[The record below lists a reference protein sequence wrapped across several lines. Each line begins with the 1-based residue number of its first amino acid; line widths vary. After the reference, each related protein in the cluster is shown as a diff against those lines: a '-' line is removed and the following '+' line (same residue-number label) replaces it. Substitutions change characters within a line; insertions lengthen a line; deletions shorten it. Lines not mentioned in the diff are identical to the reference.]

1 MATEINV
8 LLVDDHPMIRQGCRQ
23 LLEQNRINVSGEAD
37 GGKSAMMQVGKCNP
51 DIVIMDISMDDLGGL
66 EAMRR
71 MTSRSPQI
79 KFIVFTMHDNPMF
92 AMRAIRMG
100 AKGYVTKS
108 APPALLVEAVKKV
121 SQGEVYL
128 SHDIAQAIAFSNL
141 SPAEDP
147 TLVLTN
153 REFDIFTMISDGKTT
168 AQIALDLSLSQKT
181 VSNYLFQIKQK
192 LGIKTNT
199 EFTKLAVSFDII
211 KKNIMGD

>member
-23 LLEQNRINVSGEAD
+23 LLEQNRITVSGEAD
-37 GGKSAMMQVGKCNP
+37 GGKNAMTLLAKCTP
-51 DIVIMDISMDDLGGL
+51 DVVIMDISMDDIGGL

-71 MTSRSPQI
+71 INSRSPQI
-79 KFIVFTMHDNPMF
+79 KFIVFTMHDNPLF
-92 AMRAIRMG
+92 AMRAIKMG

-108 APPALLVEAVKKV
+108 APPADLVEAVKKV
-121 SQGEVYL
+121 SKGEVYL
-128 SHDIAQAIAFSNL
+128 SHDIAQTIAFSNL

-168 AQIALDLSLSQKT
+168 AQIAQDISISQKS
-181 VSNYLFQIKQK
+181 VSNYIFQIRQK

-211 KKNIMGD
+211 KKNVMGG